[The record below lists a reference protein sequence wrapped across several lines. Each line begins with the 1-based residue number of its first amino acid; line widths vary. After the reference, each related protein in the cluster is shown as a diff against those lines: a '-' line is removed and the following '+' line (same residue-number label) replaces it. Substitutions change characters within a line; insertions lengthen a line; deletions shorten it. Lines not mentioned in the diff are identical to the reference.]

1 MRRNLTIEVASQPD
15 NVTCGPTCLHGIYQ
29 YYGEDLPLSQVIA
42 ETRMLE
48 GGGTLDVFLANHAL
62 KRGYTATIFTYNLA
76 VFDPTWFPGGEQ
88 FIAERLALQARKKR
102 SRKLLTATRG
112 YLEFIQ
118 LGGKL
123 RFEDLT
129 PALLRRP
136 LKRHVPILTGL
147 SATYLYGS
155 MRELPDTCEEDDLA
169 GEPTGHFVVIGGYD
183 SKTRQVHVADPYRAN
198 PYAAD
203 GQYAVDIRR
212 LLGAVLLGAT
222 SYDANLLLIEPRRRR
237 EIDQPDHR

>member
-1 MRRNLTIEVASQPD
+1 MRRNLTIEVAAQPD
-15 NVTCGPTCLHGIYQ
+15 NVTCGPTCLHGIYR
-29 YYGEDLPLSQVIA
+29 YYGEELPLTQVID
-42 ETRMLE
+42 ETHMLE

-62 KRGYTATIFTYNLA
+62 KRGYAATIFTYNLA
-76 VFDPTWFPGGEQ
+76 VFDPTWFAGGEQ
-88 FIAERLALQARKKR
+88 FIATRLALQARKKR
-102 SRKLLTATRG
+102 SKKLLTATRG
-112 YLEFIQ
+112 YLEFIE
-118 LGGKL
+118 LGGRL

-147 SATYLYGS
+147 SATYLYGGK
-155 MRELPDTCEEDDLA
+155 RELPDTCEEDDIS
-169 GEPTGHFVVIGGYD
+169 GEPAGHFVVVGGYD

-222 SYDANLLLIEPRRRR
+222 TYDANLLLIEPKRRR
-237 EIDQPDHR
+237 EIA